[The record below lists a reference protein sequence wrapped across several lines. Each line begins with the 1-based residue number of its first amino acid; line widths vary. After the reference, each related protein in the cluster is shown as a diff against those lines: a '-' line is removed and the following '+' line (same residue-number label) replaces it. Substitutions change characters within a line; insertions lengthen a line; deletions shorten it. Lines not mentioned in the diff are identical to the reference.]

1 MSTAHPAPSTTAPA
15 PVTAPAPGA
24 APAYRLSTAGVV
36 RSEWHKLWTLRSTWI
51 TLFTACALVIS
62 VGITMGVT
70 YDGDDAEVDTVVF
83 TLLGNQLAQ
92 ICLAVLGILVTAG
105 EYSTGMIRASLTA
118 VPTRLPVLLSKA
130 GIFAAVAFTVSLVT
144 NVGTFLLAQIWLAD
158 SDKALALADR
168 GVLGAL
174 ASSAASLTLLSL
186 IALGLG
192 ALFRSVPGAIGAFV
206 GAVLVLPEVL
216 SMLPFAAVD
225 TVLDH
230 FPAQAA
236 SSLGSI
242 ARVEDALAPGTALLT
257 LALWAAAVIGGA
269 ALLLKRR
276 DV

>member
-1 MSTAHPAPSTTAPA
+1 MSAVQHSTA
-15 PVTAPAPGA
+15 PVTPAP
-24 APAYRLSTAGVV
+24 YRLTTKGVL

-51 TLFTACALVIS
+51 TLLTATALVLA

-70 YDGDDAEVDTVVF
+70 YDGDDAEIDTVVF
-83 TLLGNQLAQ
+83 TLFGTQLSQ

-118 VPTRLPVLLSKA
+118 VPHRLPVLWSKA
-130 GIFAAVAFTVSLVT
+130 GIFTAIAFTLCLVT
-144 NVGTFLLAQIWLAD
+144 NVVTFLTAQIWLSG
-158 SDKALALADR
+158 SDKELSLTDS

-174 ASSAASLTLLSL
+174 ASSAAAITFLSL

-206 GAVLVLPEVL
+206 GSVLILPEVL
-216 SMLPFAAVD
+216 TMLPFGAVD
-225 TVLDH
+225 TAIKY

-236 SSLGSI
+236 SSLGSVT
-242 ARVEDALAPGTALLT
+242 RVENTIAPGTALFA
-257 LALWAAAVIGGA
+257 LALWSAVIITA
-269 ALLLKRR
+269 ASVLLKRR

>member
-1 MSTAHPAPSTTAPA
+1 MSTGTLTPTSPSPSTTDRAPS
-15 PVTAPAPGA
+15 
-24 APAYRLSTAGVV
+24 AYRLSTKGIL

-51 TLFTACALVIS
+51 TLITASALVLA

-70 YDGDDAEVDTVVF
+70 YDGDDADIDTIVF
-83 TLLGNQLAQ
+83 TLFGTQLSQ

-118 VPTRLPVLLSKA
+118 VPGRLPVLWSKA
-130 GIFAAVAFTVSLVT
+130 GIFTAIAFTLCFVT
-144 NVGTFLLAQIWLAD
+144 NVGTFLAAQIWLSGSDKELSLAD
-158 SDKALALADR
+158 S

-174 ASSAASLTLLSL
+174 ASSAAAITLLSL

-206 GAVLVLPEVL
+206 GAVLILPEVL
-216 SMLPFAAVD
+216 TMLPFGAVD
-225 TVLDH
+225 TALRY

-236 SSLGSI
+236 TSLGSI
-242 ARVEDALAPGTALLT
+242 ARVENTIAPATALLT
-257 LALWAAAVIGGA
+257 LALWSAAVIA
-269 ALLLKRR
+269 VASVLLKRR

>member
-1 MSTAHPAPSTTAPA
+1 MSTDTLPPTIRTAPG
-15 PVTAPAPGA
+15 PS
-24 APAYRLSTAGVV
+24 PAYRLSTKGIL

-51 TLFTACALVIS
+51 TLLTAGALVLA

-70 YDGDDAEVDTVVF
+70 YDGDDADIDTVVF
-83 TLLGNQLAQ
+83 TLFGTQLSQ

-118 VPTRLPVLLSKA
+118 VPNRLPVLWSKA
-130 GIFAAVAFTVSLVT
+130 GIFTAVAFTMSLAT
-144 NVGTFLLAQIWLAD
+144 NVVTFLAAQIWLSG
-158 SDKALALADR
+158 SDKELSLTDS

-174 ASSAASLTLLSL
+174 ASSAAAITLLSL

-206 GAVLVLPEVL
+206 GAVLILPEVL
-216 SMLPFAAVD
+216 TMLPFAAVD
-225 TVLDH
+225 TAIRH

-236 SSLGSI
+236 TSLGSI
-242 ARVEDALAPGTALLT
+242 TRVENTIAPGTALFT
-257 LALWAAAVIGGA
+257 LALWAAVIIA
-269 ALLLKRR
+269 AASVLLKRR

>member
-1 MSTAHPAPSTTAPA
+1 MSTDTLTPTTRTAPG
-15 PVTAPAPGA
+15 PSS
-24 APAYRLSTAGVV
+24 AYRLSTKGVL

-51 TLFTACALVIS
+51 ILLTAAALVLA

-70 YDGDDAEVDTVVF
+70 YDGDDAEIDTVVF
-83 TLLGNQLAQ
+83 TLFGTQLSQ

-118 VPTRLPVLLSKA
+118 VPKRLPVLWSKA
-130 GIFAAVAFTVSLVT
+130 GIFAAAAFTMCFAT
-144 NVGTFLLAQIWLAD
+144 NVVTFLTAQIWLSG
-158 SDKALALADR
+158 SDKELSLTDS

-174 ASSAASLTLLSL
+174 ASSAAAITLLSL

-206 GAVLVLPEVL
+206 GAVLILPEVL
-216 SMLPFAAVD
+216 TMLPFAAMD
-225 TVLDH
+225 TVIRH

-236 SSLGSI
+236 TSLGSLT
-242 ARVEDALAPGTALLT
+242 RVENTIAPATALFTLT
-257 LALWAAAVIGGA
+257 LWAAVIIAVA
-269 ALLLKRR
+269 SVLLKRR